1 IVENPQQQLKLLRCL
16 FGKLQQ
22 PDIVET
28 LITLPETQLKEY
40 FTKYV
45 LDSDE

>member
-1 IVENPQQQLKLLRCL
+1 
-16 FGKLQQ
+16 
-22 PDIVET
+22 VET
-28 LITLPETQLKEY
+28 LITLPEPQLKEY

>member
-1 IVENPQQQLKLLRCL
+1 

-28 LITLPETQLKEY
+28 LITLPEPQLKEY

>member
-1 IVENPQQQLKLLRCL
+1 
-16 FGKLQQ
+16 
-22 PDIVET
+22 ET

>member
-1 IVENPQQQLKLLRCL
+1 MEVSLVIALIVENPQQQLKLLRCL

-28 LITLPETQLKEY
+28 LITLP
-40 FTKYV
+40 
-45 LDSDE
+45 

>member
-1 IVENPQQQLKLLRCL
+1 
-16 FGKLQQ
+16 
-22 PDIVET
+22 VET

-45 LDSDE
+45 LDSEE

>member
-1 IVENPQQQLKLLRCL
+1 
-16 FGKLQQ
+16 
-22 PDIVET
+22 ET
-28 LITLPETQLKEY
+28 LITLPETQSKEY